1 MYESQINRV
10 SQLIHDLHEE
20 IDEVRKQNVGL
31 RNANEIYS
39 KQNIDL
45 RKNQDQD
52 DLNRQ
57 ITELKKDNNLLKE
70 AFKDVKKDNNI
81 FKKDNHNAHMLI
93 NDLKKENVEL
103 KSNMELGVDWEYD
116 NDGNHVAYSKDDLNR
131 QITKLKKDI
140 HYYRQENVRLVGQ
153 LENDE
158 HNVGHLDEKMK
169 RLDYLEKHVAE
180 NRYVFSEIPNT
191 PENMKMVKM
200 MKKYINKRKYTMR
213 WRGQYLIDGQD
224 WRKYT
229 HGQPLSKS
237 KCIRVYIDNKPCQ
250 IDNVEGFKANEVE
263 VIMDSLDKQ
272 IDANEEFIRTWDY
285 NGGEVNEEVDQEKRE
300 LNIAKELYSYFE
312 SMKLHLENSAS
323 TPIKDN
329 VNIVIPKGDK

>member
-1 MYESQINRV
+1 MYESQVNRV

-57 ITELKKDNNLLKE
+57 IT
-70 AFKDVKKDNNI
+70 
-81 FKKDNHNAHMLI
+81 
-93 NDLKKENVEL
+93 
-103 KSNMELGVDWEYD
+103 
-116 NDGNHVAYSKDDLNR
+116 
-131 QITKLKKDI
+131 KLKKDI

-169 RLDYLEKHVAE
+169 RLDYLEKLFSE
-180 NRYVFSEIPNT
+180 NRYVFSDIPNT
-191 PENMKMVKM
+191 PENMKMVKL
-200 MKKYINKRKYTMR
+200 MKKHINKRKYTMR
-213 WRGQYLIDGQD
+213 WRGQYLIDGED

-229 HGQPLSKS
+229 YGQPLSKS
-237 KCIRVYIDNKPCQ
+237 KCIRVYIDNKPYQ
-250 IDNVEGFKANEVE
+250 IDNVEGFNKQEVGVILDGLHKKAEV
-263 VIMDSLDKQ
+263 S
-272 IDANEEFIRTWDY
+272 EEFIRSFEIEGEE
-285 NGGEVNEEVDQEKRE
+285 NGDVDDEKRI
-300 LNIAKELYSYFE
+300 LDVTNQLYKYFE
-312 SMKLHLENSAS
+312 SMRLHLENSAS

-329 VNIVIPKGDK
+329 VNIVIPKGEK

>member
-1 MYESQINRV
+1 MYESQVNRV

-70 AFKDVKKDNNI
+70 AFKGVKKDNNI
-81 FKKDNHNAHMLI
+81 FKKDNHF
-93 NDLKKENVEL
+93 
-103 KSNMELGVDWEYD
+103 
-116 NDGNHVAYSKDDLNR
+116 
-131 QITKLKKDI
+131 
-140 HYYRQENVRLVGQ
+140 YRQENVRLVAQ

-169 RLDYLEKHVAE
+169 RLDYLEKLFSE
-180 NRYVFSEIPNT
+180 NRYVFSDIPNT
-191 PENMKMVKM
+191 PENMKMVKL
-200 MKKYINKRKYTMR
+200 MKKHINKRKYTMR
-213 WRGQYLIDGQD
+213 WRGQYLIDGED

-229 HGQPLSKS
+229 DGQPLSKS
-237 KCIRVYIDNKPCQ
+237 KCIRVYIDNKAHS
-250 IDNVEGFKANEVE
+250 IDNVEGFNRSEVGVISEGLCLLIDLCEENIRSWDDGEPNEDVDNE
-263 VIMDSLDKQ
+263 KKILETSKQ
-272 IDANEEFIRTWDY
+272 LFD
-285 NGGEVNEEVDQEKRE
+285 
-300 LNIAKELYSYFE
+300 YFE
-312 SMKLHLENSAS
+312 SMRLHLENSAS

-329 VNIVIPKGDK
+329 VNIVIPKGDKQCHTK